1 MNFKDKEIKFEAI
14 FPDINI
20 GIVSD
25 EAGNIFNVRI
35 DKIKDMPIAIK
46 VAKELYNSEKAYEFI
61 DFADYVNNLV
71 GKVEK
76 QLDEVEMI
84 ALVTNAWNLGLQY

>member
-46 VAKELYNSEKAYEFI
+46 VAKELYNSEKAYEFM
-61 DFADYVNNLV
+61 DFADYVNNMI
-71 GKVEK
+71 GKIEK
-76 QLDEVEMI
+76 QLDEAELVSV
-84 ALVTNAWNLGLQY
+84 VTNRWTLGLEV